1 MSCVFLF
8 CMQVVEDVAMTISAT
23 ADAGV
28 LHQDISEA
36 NVVHHLGR
44 GMLIDF
50 QVMSNAV
57 GQSKR

>member
-1 MSCVFLF
+1 
-8 CMQVVEDVAMTISAT
+8 MTISAA